1 MKIYTK
7 TGDAGQTGL
16 FGGRRVSKAHIRI
29 EAYGVVDKL
38 NAQLGVVRH
47 HLADTS
53 AGLAEIDAV
62 LHRIQS
68 ELFVLGADLATPL
81 EVESS
86 YIPRVDEE
94 QIARLEREID
104 QFDAALSPLQSFI
117 LPGGSG
123 AAAYLHLA
131 RTTCRE
137 AERATVHLS
146 TEEPINHHALIY
158 LNRLSDW
165 LFTVAR
171 YANER
176 QGVADVPWVS
186 PAQMARQSSVP
197 AGVQNGSNGK
207 NGSNGHG
214 H

>member
-29 EAYGVVDKL
+29 EAYGIVDKL

-47 HLADTS
+47 HLADQ
-53 AGLAEIDAV
+53 AESYAYLDTL

-68 ELFVLGADLATPL
+68 ELFILGADLATPL

-86 YIPRVDEE
+86 YIT
-94 QIARLEREID
+94 RLEETQIQQLEQEID
-104 QFDAALSPLQSFI
+104 QFEELLAPLKSFI
-117 LPGGSG
+117 LPGGTG
-123 AAAYLHLA
+123 AAAYLHMA

-146 TEEPINHHALIY
+146 TEEPINQHALIY

-165 LFTVAR
+165 LFTAAR
-171 YANER
+171 YANQH
-176 QGVADVPWVS
+176 QGVADVPWIS
-186 PAQMARQSSVP
+186 PAQARQP
-197 AGVQNGSNGK
+197 QSNGVGEHR
-207 NGSNGHG
+207 N
-214 H
+214 